1 MKVAVVYWS
10 TTGNT
15 EAMAEE
21 VALGVR
27 DAGAEVLLAEMSEV
41 EASTIAEYDR
51 IILGAPAMGLEE
63 LDEFEVRPFCDALL
77 PSLDGKEVGVFG
89 SCGWSRGEWLLK
101 WAKELAAAGATFLHA
116 PVRGVGYPDEDVLAE
131 CRELGSVMGT
141 EYGED

>member
-1 MKVAVVYWS
+1 MRVAVVYWS
-10 TTGNT
+10 ATGNT

-41 EASTIAEYDR
+41 KADDIATYDR
-51 IILGAPAMGLEE
+51 IILGAPAMGIEE
-63 LDEFEVRPFCDALL
+63 VEEFEVRPFTEALL
-77 PSLDGKEVGVFG
+77 PSLDGKEVGLFG

-116 PVRGVGYPDEDVLAE
+116 PVRGVGYPDADVLAE
-131 CRELGSVMGT
+131 CRELGVVMGT
-141 EYGED
+141 VYPEA